1 MKKLFNM
8 PPVYVPDNVLLEMVL
23 VAQQAA
29 IEDAGRRL
37 EATKIIDGH
46 QLKDVVFAATTN
58 TYVEH
63 KLARAIEGYIVTRWN
78 AAATIHEIPT
88 VSPYYSNLT
97 ITLYASA
104 AVTVDL
110 WVF

>member
-1 MKKLFNM
+1 M
-8 PPVYVPDNVLLEMVL
+8 LLEML
-23 VAQQAA
+23 LMTQAAA
-29 IEDAGRRL
+29 IEEAGRRL
-37 EATKIIDGH
+37 EAIEILDGH
-46 QLKDVVFAATTN
+46 RLKDVVFAATTN

-63 KLARAIEGYIVTRWN
+63 KLARDIRGFIVTRRN
-78 AAATIHEIPT
+78 AAATIHQVPT
-88 VSPYYSNLT
+88 VAPYYSMLT